1 VITAVPG
8 AQRRSAQPVGRDRVR
23 GDNWAVVS
31 VVGGS
36 FTPAGDTVAPRCEFG
51 NRPVTCPYS
60 PAQIRTAYGIQ
71 PLLDQGIDGRGRTV
85 VLYEQAVPADG
96 AAHASNIYQ
105 DLAAYRPVLAGAG
118 GTSAGA
124 PPCGS
129 QEAPEDLAGIRQ
141 GRTFQVRIFGGGLDP
156 VTGKA
161 GDAG

>member
-1 VITAVPG
+1 VHRGDRRSRWAAIGSAVITGLLLAL
-8 AQRRSAQPVGRDRVR
+8 
-23 GDNWAVVS
+23 WVVHL
-31 VVGGS
+31 
-36 FTPAGDTVAPRCEFG
+36 PRPGDTVAPRCEFG